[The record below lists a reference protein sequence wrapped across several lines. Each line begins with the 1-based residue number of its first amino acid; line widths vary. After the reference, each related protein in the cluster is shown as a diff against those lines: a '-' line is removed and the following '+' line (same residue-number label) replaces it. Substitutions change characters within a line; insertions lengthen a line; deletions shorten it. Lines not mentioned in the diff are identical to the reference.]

1 MLQKRPISSIGVL
14 LYIIHHYTILW
25 CTMHTVKLG
34 LTDAGCF
41 KFPGAER
48 DPRKEWGI
56 GNLDGT
62 RTHWIRQA
70 SGLWIWLIWYWR
82 RLCVYTHIY
91 IYNLIYIY
99 IYIIHIFIQH
109 ANVCD
114 ALAYV
119 HKEQTICVY
128 IYIRF
133 IYTCSSED
141 TFVYVH
147 DTSTQRSS
155 TWYTKYIIIYIHMY
169 DWIVTTISTKDVRQ
183 CWYIE

>member
-91 IYNLIYIY
+91 IISYIY
-99 IYIIHIFIQH
+99 IYYTYIYTTCKRMWCFSLCTQRTNNLCIYTVYIHIFIWRH
-109 ANVCD
+109 
-114 ALAYV
+114 
-119 HKEQTICVY
+119 ICICSWY
-128 IYIRF
+128 IY
-133 IYTCSSED
+133 
-141 TFVYVH
+141 
-147 DTSTQRSS
+147 
-155 TWYTKYIIIYIHMY
+155 
-169 DWIVTTISTKDVRQ
+169 TT
-183 CWYIE
+183 